1 MGNLEQIISFGMLSN
16 LAQRYNQGQTID
28 KEKLHTAIESCK
40 YSHDREVDDNHTLTS
55 EQKET
60 RKRLYS
66 KMANAMK
73 DYIEQCLRDENKL
86 NE

>member
-16 LAQRYNQGQTID
+16 LARRYNQGQTID
-28 KEKLHTAIESCK
+28 KEELHAAIESCK
-40 YSHDREVDDNHTLTS
+40 HSHDHGINDNQALTP
-55 EQKET
+55 EQKEK
-60 RKRLYS
+60 RKQLYS
-66 KMANAMK
+66 KMADSAK

>member
-16 LAQRYNQGQTID
+16 LVRRYNQGQTID
-28 KEKLHTAIESCK
+28 KAELHAAIESCK
-40 YSHDREVDDNHTLTS
+40 HSHDHEVDDSHALTH
-55 EQKET
+55 EQKEK
-60 RKRLYS
+60 RKQLYS
-66 KMANAMK
+66 KMADASK